1 MARRRLSM
9 RKVKQILR
17 LKFEVGMSN
26 RAISRACNVGRETI
40 RDYLIRFKESGL
52 TWPEVGQMDEA
63 DVEQLLFTN
72 SGSKGCSG
80 KRVAPCWV
88 SIHEESKKKGV
99 TLRLLWEEYYQSDP
113 ASAYSYS
120 QFCNLYK
127 QWKKKLSPV
136 MVQTY
141 KAGELAFVDYAG
153 VKLPYINRLTGE
165 VKEASIFVAAL
176 GASSYTY
183 AEAQESER
191 LDCWIRGHINAFEY
205 FQGVPEIVVPDNLKT
220 GVKSPC
226 YYEPEINPTYDDL
239 SMHYGFVVIPARV
252 KRPRDKAKVETAVQV
267 VERWVL
273 APLRKRTFFSVDE
286 INEAIKPLLDN
297 LNNRQMKHLE
307 RTRHQLFEAIDK
319 PALKP
324 LPQRPYEYAERK
336 TATVA
341 INYHVRFNK
350 HYYSVPY
357 TLVGSKVQIR
367 ATPTTVEIFH
377 RGQRVASHLRDD
389 TPGRYTTKDSHMPSN
404 HKRRKQRWSPER
416 FIRWAQSIGPQTCE
430 VIRELLGSKRH
441 PEQAYKSCM
450 GVLKLADKYGPQRLE
465 NASKCANE
473 SNLCSYR
480 HIRNILKNN
489 MDKTLTQSSFK
500 VYPVFNHEYV
510 RGQHY
515 YQ

>member
-1 MARRRLSM
+1 M

-17 LKFEVGMSN
+17 LKLEVGMSN

-40 RDYLIRFKESGL
+40 RDYLIRFQESGL
-52 TWPEVGQMDEA
+52 TWPEVAQMDEA

-72 SGSKGCSG
+72 SGSKGCSS
-80 KRVAPCWV
+80 KKVAPCWA

-136 MVQTY
+136 MVQNY

-153 VKLPYINRLTGE
+153 VKVPYINRLSGE

-191 LDCWIRGHINAFEY
+191 LDCWIRGHINAFEH

-226 YYEPEINPTYDDL
+226 YYEPEINPAYDDL
-239 SMHYGFVVIPARV
+239 SIHYGFVVIPARV
-252 KRPRDKAKVETAVQV
+252 KSPRDKAKVETAVQV

-273 APLRKRTFFSVDE
+273 APVRKRTFFSVDE
-286 INEAIKPLLDN
+286 INEAIKPLLEN
-297 LNNRQMKHLE
+297 LNNRQMKHLG
-307 RTRHQLFEAIDK
+307 RTRRQLFEAIDQ

-341 INYHVRFNK
+341 INYHVGFNK

-357 TLVGSKVQIR
+357 TLVGSKVEIR
-367 ATPTTVEIFH
+367 ATATTVEIFH

-389 TPGRYTTKDSHMPSN
+389 TPGRYTTEDSHMPSN
-404 HKRRKQRWSPER
+404 HKRRKERWSPER

-430 VIRELLGSKRH
+430 VIKELLGSKRH

-450 GVLKLADKYGPQRLE
+450 GVLKLADKYTLHRLE
-465 NASKCANE
+465 NACRSANE

-500 VYPVFNHEYV
+500 AYPVFSHEYV

>member
-9 RKVKQILR
+9 RKVKQVLR
-17 LKFEVGMSN
+17 LKLEVGMSN

-40 RDYLIRFKESGL
+40 RDYLIRAREAGL
-52 TWPEVGQMDEA
+52 SWEEIAQMDEA
-63 DVEQLLFTN
+63 SIEQLLFPR
-72 SGSKGCSG
+72 SGGKGTSK
-80 KRVAPCWV
+80 KKIVPCWALV
-88 SIHEESKKKGV
+88 YEEAKKKGV

-127 QWKKKLSPV
+127 EWKKKLSPV
-136 MVQTY
+136 MVQEY
-141 KAGELAFVDYAG
+141 KAGEIAFVDYAG
-153 VKLPYINRLTGE
+153 LKVPYINRLTGE

-191 LDCWIRGHINAFEY
+191 LDCWIRGHINAFDY
-205 FQGVPEIVVPDNLKT
+205 FEGVPEIVVPDNLKT

-239 SMHYGFVVIPARV
+239 SIHYGFVVIPARV
-252 KRPRDKAKVETAVQV
+252 RSPRDKAKVETAVQV

-273 APLRKRTFFSVDE
+273 APLRKRTFFSIEE

-297 LNNRQMKHLE
+297 LNRRQMKHLE
-307 RTRHQLFEAIDK
+307 KSRRQLFDSLDK

-324 LPQRPYEYAERK
+324 LPQRPYEYAESK
-336 TATVA
+336 TATVN
-341 INYHVRFNK
+341 INYHVGFNK

-357 TLVGSKVQIR
+357 TLVGSKVEIR
-367 ATPTTVEIFH
+367 ATATIVEIFY

-389 TPGRYTTKDSHMPSN
+389 TPGQYSTEDSHMPSN
-404 HKRRKQRWSPER
+404 HKRRKEKWSPER
-416 FIRWAQSIGPQTCE
+416 FIRWAQSIGLETCQ
-430 VIRELLGSKRH
+430 VIKELLGSKRH
-441 PEQAYKSCM
+441 PEQAYKSCI

-465 NASKCANE
+465 KACTMANE

-480 HIRNILKNN
+480 HIKNILKNN
-489 MDKTLTQSSFK
+489 MDKALTQCSSK
-500 VYPVFNHEYV
+500 PYPVFSHEYV